1 MPWYPLYHEAFAM
14 DTQAW
19 TTEEVGCL
27 IRLMN
32 YQWANGFVPNDHDKL
47 CRICGVTRTRWKPI
61 WATLR
66 PKFEQVTRTKLA
78 NRRLAAEQ
86 KRTAKRSTAGRKAAE
101 TRWGKQRKIN
111 ESDAT
116 AQQTQSE
123 LDADGMVSTSTSTST
138 VKNKREASPPLP
150 DGLNREAWDDWLA
163 YRRESKLKK
172 WVPRTVK
179 ARTKM
184 LARFTHAEQR
194 TIIDY
199 SIDNG
204 YQGLFPDG
212 ALGGSNGR
220 RTLSSPTEEIE
231 RATGV
236 KRL

>member
-19 TTEEVGCL
+19 TVAEIGAL

-32 YQWANGFVPNDHDKL
+32 HQWANGSVPEDPSRL
-47 CRICGVTRTRWKPI
+47 AMICRVSPEEWAEI
-61 WATLR
+61 WPTLK
-66 PKFEQVTRTKLA
+66 PKFKRRNNGTMVNHRLAVEQQRTK
-78 NRRLAAEQ
+78 RRSLSAKNAA
-86 KRTAKRSTAGRKAAE
+86 K
-101 TRWGKQRKIN
+101 TRWGNRSKIN
-111 ESDAT
+111 EPDAT
-116 AQQTQSE
+116 AH
-123 LDADGMVSTSTSTST
+123 ADDMLSTSTSTST
-138 VKNKREASPPLP
+138 SKNKREASPPLP
-150 DGLNREAWDDWLA
+150 DALNREAWDDWLA